1 MLKLMAARTLLFVSI
16 IAFAFQG
23 CSKNVNLTSPEDAK
37 TGTTQLGKFAVNFD
51 KSEVPTDVNSIKVY
65 LSRKGCDTLKAEIPV
80 IRDSTSQ
87 QVLQAAFD
95 SVTAGVWNVQVDAF
109 NSKNE
114 VIFTGSAEI
123 FVASGVLTQVE
134 LTMKRIKASVG
145 QVLIKI
151 KWESESASLWKDY
164 GNNPIL
170 TTSNSFWDYAGVF
183 TPRIL
188 YDNNTYKMWYGGLSS
203 AGSAYVGY
211 AYSSDGENWV
221 SSKEPVL
228 TPGEKGKW
236 DDGRATIGPV
246 ININGVYHMY
256 YQGWSAY
263 STEFNGIGLATSTD
277 GISWTKHPKPVLSY
291 DAAGEYSL
299 TANSVIKVD
308 DSYYMYYCYYS
319 FKKNAYM
326 VGLAISKDG
335 TSWTRYSGNPV
346 LVSSQSWEEGMGVG
360 NVTVYKQNNKLKM
373 VYSGMSSL
381 SVTGFGAAESN
392 DGIKWVKSSDN
403 PVFADTDPSISWNTS
418 RLLYPVYTVVNGQ
431 ERIYYT
437 GKDPDS
443 GILSIA
449 YLLKK

>member
-1 MLKLMAARTLLFVSI
+1 MVKSIAARTLLFVSI

-151 KWESESASLWKDY
+151 KWEEETAILWKDY
-164 GNNPIL
+164 IYNPVL
-170 TTSNSFWDYAGVF
+170 TSSQSNWDMGGVF
-183 TPRIL
+183 TPRFI
-188 YDNNTYKMWYGGLSS
+188 YDDNVYKMWYGGLGS
-203 AGSAYVGY
+203 AGMNYIGY
-211 AYSSDGENWV
+211 AFSTDGKKWIKTV
-221 SSKEPVL
+221 QQPVL
-228 TPGEKGKW
+228 KPGAKGQW
-236 DDGRATIGPV
+236 DDASVQIGAV
-246 ININGVYHMY
+246 IKINGTYYMY
-256 YQGWSAY
+256 YNGWGTNS
-263 STEFNGIGLATSTD
+263 SNNSSIGLATSAD
-277 GISWTKHPKPVLSY
+277 GISWTKSSQPVIEKNGDENYL
-291 DAAGEYSL
+291 A
-299 TANSVIKVD
+299 ANSVLQAGN
-308 DSYYMYYCYYS
+308 MYYLYYS
-319 FKKNAYM
+319 YINSKTMNWT
-326 VGLAISKDG
+326 VGVAFSQNGKE
-335 TSWTRYSGNPV
+335 WTRYSNNPI
-346 LVSSQSWEEGMGVG
+346 LTSTQSWEQNQGVG
-360 NVTVYKQNNKLKM
+360 NVTVYKDGAKYKM
-373 VYSGMSSL
+373 VYSGVSAL
-381 SVTGFGAAESN
+381 STTGFGTAESN
-392 DGIKWVKSSDN
+392 DGLIWTKSSNN
-403 PVFADTDPSISWNTS
+403 PIFTDKDPSISWNTD
-418 RLLYPVYTVVNGQ
+418 RVVYPSYTVIGNQ

-437 GKDPDS
+437 GRDKYS
-443 GILSIA
+443 GTLAIA
-449 YLLKK
+449 YIIKK